1 MGIRIFALNAG
12 DALRLDPRGLLLQTA
27 RPPSVPMRSRDRDD
41 SLPAGH
47 RGINPL
53 LRDPSNEVRGSTR
66 GGRDGF
72 FPDSPVGRIGPILH
86 GRPGRSS
93 LPLGHQGVI
102 PLSGSAPPQKV
113 NNLSGISTRL
123 VLILLLGMVG
133 SVFASGQTGE
143 SEEQR
148 RQREYHVLMSE
159 RQAAEQYHDELTEA
173 WSLYSA
179 LNIPDATKA
188 FAAVRAAEGAG
199 ERDLVQALYGL
210 GLCYRFHMHR
220 PKIEEAR
227 ACFDEIALRFPQNS
241 VAAWALMERGSL
253 EDLETEAGQ
262 VAARSFFR
270 RVLEEYPE
278 SLAIHETALRLAG
291 TYLGR
296 TLDPE
301 LIREGLTVLED
312 HIENHP
318 DNPLVGTMHYRVG
331 YFYFACLQDYEKAL
345 PHSVATSTL
354 RMEDPYRWPEDY
366 WHTAMNFMR
375 LDRPEEAL
383 PWFEQILIDKPTS
396 REALP
401 AKQMIERINRYLEDQ
416 KVLRQDPTD
425 TDSDDS
431 GADPPQ

>member
-1 MGIRIFALNAG
+1 MVLDKHSDCQA
-12 DALRLDPRGLLLQTA
+12 DALRSAGA
-27 RPPSVPMRSRDRDD
+27 DRWD
-41 SLPAGH
+41 

-53 LRDPSNEVRGSTR
+53 LRNPASGVRR
-66 GGRDGF
+66 GT
-72 FPDSPVGRIGPILH
+72 
-86 GRPGRSS
+86 S
-93 LPLGHQGVI
+93 LLLIFLLGLI
-102 PLSGSAPPQKV
+102 GSA
-113 NNLSGISTRL
+113 
-123 VLILLLGMVG
+123 M
-133 SVFASGQTGE
+133 FADGAGE

-148 RQREYHVLMSE
+148 RLREYRVLMTD
-159 RQAAEQYHDELTEA
+159 RQDAEQYRDELTVA
-173 WSLYSA
+173 WSHYSA
-179 LNIPDATKA
+179 LNIQEATRA
-188 FAAVRAAEGAG
+188 FAGVRTAEGVG

-220 PKIEEAR
+220 PNFEEAQ
-227 ACFDEIALRFPQNS
+227 ACFDEIASRFPQNR

-253 EDLETEAGQ
+253 EDLETEAGR
-262 VAARSFFR
+262 VAARLFFG

-301 LIREGLTVLED
+301 LIREGLAVLEK
-312 HIENHP
+312 HIERHP

-354 RMEDPYRWPEDY
+354 KMEDPYRWPEDY

-375 LDRPEEAL
+375 LNRPEEAL
-383 PWFEQILIDKPTS
+383 PWFEKILIDKPTS
-396 REALP
+396 REAFP
-401 AKQMIERINRYLEDQ
+401 AKQMIERINRYLDDQ
-416 KVLRQDPTD
+416 RGLRRDPAD

-431 GADPPQ
+431 GADLPQ